1 MNENEREL
9 LRRLL
14 VDLFLASPRRTT
26 RPSRYDDRKRATEN
40 ASSSVKGQ
48 GNNNRERE
56 SRNGKSKESKKRI
69 HDRGII

>member
-1 MNENEREL
+1 MNENEQDL

-14 VDLFLASPRRTT
+14 VDLFLANPRKAT
-26 RPSRYDDRKRATEN
+26 RPSRVDDRERVTEN

-48 GNNNRERE
+48 ENNNRERE